1 MARNHDEQRGEKRS
15 DKRTETQADKRMSR
29 QMLRRSRVEWD
40 TSRDDKPHRDAL
52 EHARP
57 PVKDRRPDDCR
68 DREDVH
74 DPGVQHP
81 GP

>member
-1 MARNHDEQRGEKRS
+1 MARNHDEQRNE
-15 DKRTETQADKRMSR
+15 KRTEKSTERHVTR
-29 QMLRRSRVEWD
+29 QMRRRPRVEWD
-40 TSRDDKPHRDAL
+40 LSHDDKPHRDAL

-81 GP
+81 GQ